1 MSHVLA
7 LFYEEGGQLKKKKK
21 NKTRDIL
28 EQLSQHLNFSPSST
42 VSVSLYDLFN

>member
-7 LFYEEGGQLKKKKK
+7 LFYEEGGQLIKKK
-21 NKTRDIL
+21 KTRDIL

-42 VSVSLYDLFN
+42 VSVSLYDLLN